1 MVALFLCL
9 TSSSPQRKGWGIE
22 NKKGRKEGRKEGK
35 GKGRKGSTL
44 LMKTKEYPLLLLL
57 LLVPFVLLAFY

>member
-22 NKKGRKEGRKEGK
+22 NKKGRKEGRKGKEREGK
-35 GKGRKGSTL
+35 EAL
-44 LMKTKEYPLLLLL
+44 C
-57 LLVPFVLLAFY
+57 

>member
-22 NKKGRKEGRKEGK
+22 NKKGRKEGNGKERK
-35 GKGRKGSTL
+35 GKEAL
-44 LMKTKEYPLLLLL
+44 C
-57 LLVPFVLLAFY
+57 